1 MCDIELFK
9 HGKNTRKWLY
19 KFVLQTHL
27 KLKDDVYDNLKLD
40 NNYALNG
47 VL

>member
-1 MCDIELFK
+1 MCDIALFK
-9 HGKNTRKWLY
+9 HGKNTWKSLY

-27 KLKDDVYDNLKLD
+27 KFKDDVHDNLKLD